1 MSTVT
6 PLVVRMGRLTVRAAL
21 SSIFATLAVGAILV
35 GCAKMAV
42 VPLPKP
48 AHGKPEKEGL
58 GEPEPAFTGVAE

>member
-1 MSTVT
+1 MSTGAS
-6 PLVVRMGRLTVRAAL
+6 VR
-21 SSIFATLAVGAILV
+21 V